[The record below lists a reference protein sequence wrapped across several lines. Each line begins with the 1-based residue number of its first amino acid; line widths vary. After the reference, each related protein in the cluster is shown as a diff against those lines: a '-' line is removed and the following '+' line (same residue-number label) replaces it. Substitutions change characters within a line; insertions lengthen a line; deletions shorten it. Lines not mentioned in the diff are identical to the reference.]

1 MRYTFEDY
9 LSIPE
14 DRAHRYEIIDGE
26 LFVTPTPVLRHQQVV
41 MNLSRIFAPLAL
53 EHGLGELYSSPVTV
67 RLRDDRVT
75 EPDIA
80 FVRAD
85 RFGILD
91 PEKGILGAPDLV
103 VEVLS
108 PSNREYDRTLKRKR
122 YMASGVAE
130 LWILD
135 ADEDTLEVWRPGMQ
149 KPQKLET
156 PSESVSWRVGEQT
169 FEIALRDIFRRRVE
183 AE

>member
-1 MRYTFEDY
+1 MPAHPEIRYTFEDY

-41 MNLSRIFAPLAL
+41 GNIFRILSTLAL
-53 EHGLGELYSSPVTV
+53 DHGLGEVYSSPVTV

-75 EPDIA
+75 EPDVA

-91 PEKGILGAPDLV
+91 QQRGILGAPDLV

-108 PSNREYDRTLKRKR
+108 PSNRDYDRTLKRKR

-130 LWILD
+130 LWIVD
-135 ADEDTLEVWRPGMQ
+135 ADEDTIEVWRPSIR
-149 KPQKLET
+149 KPEQARDV
-156 PSESVSWRVGEQT
+156 VSWRVGDHS
-169 FEIALRDIFRRRVE
+169 FEIAVADVFRR
-183 AE
+183 

>member
-1 MRYTFEDY
+1 MPARPDIRYTFEDY

-14 DRAHRYEIIDGE
+14 DPAHRYEIIDGE
-26 LFVTPTPVLRHQQVV
+26 LFVSPTPVLRHQQVV
-41 MNLSRIFAPLAL
+41 GNIFRIMSTLAL
-53 EHGLGELYSSPVTV
+53 EHGLGEVYGAPVTV

-75 EPDIA
+75 EPDVT
-80 FVRAD
+80 FVRTD

-91 PEKGILGAPDLV
+91 PRQGILGPPDLV

-130 LWILD
+130 LWIVD
-135 ADEDTLEVWRPGMQ
+135 AEGDTIEVWRPDAAE
-149 KPQKLET
+149 PET
-156 PSESVSWRVGEQT
+156 PSASVTWRVGEQA
-169 FEIALRDIFRRRVE
+169 FEIALADIFRRR
-183 AE
+183 

>member
-1 MRYTFEDY
+1 MPARPDIRYTFEDY

-41 MNLSRIFAPLAL
+41 MNLSRILSTLAL
-53 EHGLGELYSSPVTV
+53 EHGLGEIFSAPLTV

-75 EPDIA
+75 GPDLA

-85 RFGILD
+85 RLGILD
-91 PEKGILGAPDLV
+91 PRKGILGAPDLI

-108 PSNREYDRTLKRKR
+108 PSNRDYDRTLKRKQ

-130 LWILD
+130 LWIVD
-135 ADEDTLEVWRPGMQ
+135 ADEDTLEVWRPGMRKAEQ
-149 KPQKLET
+149 ARRV
-156 PSESVSWRVGEQT
+156 VSWRAGDRA
-169 FEIALRDIFRRRVE
+169 FEIALADVFRRS
-183 AE
+183 